1 MQNIE
6 EEEKL
11 KEMLQLEKA
20 KKDQELS
27 KHLEEEL
34 ENLAEEIE
42 SRGRPYDE
50 VDPGG
55 NASVSSKMKES
66 QE

>member
-1 MQNIE
+1 
-6 EEEKL
+6 
-11 KEMLQLEKA
+11 MLQLEKA
-20 KKDQELS
+20 KKDQEQS

-42 SRGRPYDE
+42 SRGRLYDE

-55 NASVSSKMKES
+55 NASVPSIMKES
-66 QE
+66 KE